1 MTNPQDEVRYPCCEH
16 CTGPHQGAGH
26 VIPCVRCGLQ
36 SDSRQVRN
44 EQNVGA
50 WESDLLA
57 MPAVAS
63 LSATQPL
70 PVSAHTSDTPAGRH
84 HAAQLAP
91 EGKEQDSTGR
101 IPLTIE
107 YYNEELRQST
117 LRDQARINDAR
128 AQADAEPYLPPLAEG
143 ALAEYVHMEDAPG
156 PFSVDVE
163 RHGTS
168 QVTEIHGIPVTAALT
183 PEQVREAQEQA
194 EPRRNYGE
202 THLERIELHLKMAA
216 VKATALRI
224 AAKHGTEDAYIKC
237 SDEFH
242 DIMEQIKRMT

>member
-16 CTGPHQGAGH
+16 CTGAHRTDAH
-26 VIPCVRCGLQ
+26 VIPCVRCGLG
-36 SDSRQVRN
+36 SANEQVRS
-44 EQNVGA
+44 EQNVEA
-50 WESDLLA
+50 WEDSLTMRVPESA
-57 MPAVAS
+57 AAV
-63 LSATQPL
+63 TVPL
-70 PVSAHTSDTPAGRH
+70 HTKEQPAGRH
-84 HAAQLAP
+84 HVAQLAP
-91 EGKEQDSTGR
+91 EGEEQDSTGR
-101 IPLTIE
+101 IPLPVE

-128 AQADAEPYLPPLAEG
+128 DQADAEPYLPPLAEG
-143 ALAEYVHMEDAPG
+143 ALHEYVHMEDAPG

-194 EPRRNYGE
+194 ESRRNYGE

-242 DIMEQIKRMT
+242 DIMDQLKRMT